1 MIINTPIS
9 LGELID
15 KISILVIKEKKI
27 KDEKKNNLIREELT
41 LLRKTL
47 NEAANNDSINNY
59 LNQLIDVNSTLW
71 KIEDEIRDCEK
82 NKKFDQKFI
91 ELARSVYVTND
102 RRAEIKLEINN
113 KFDSKIVEVKSYTKY

>member
-47 NEAANNDSINNY
+47 NEAANNNSINNY

-71 KIEDEIRDCEK
+71 KIEDEIRECEK

-91 ELARSVYVTND
+91 DLARSVYITND

-113 KFDSKIVEVKSYTKY
+113 KFGSKIVEVKSYTKY

>member
-27 KDEKKNNLIREELT
+27 TDEKKNNLIREELT
-41 LLRKTL
+41 LLKKTL
-47 NEAANNDSINNY
+47 NEAANYNSINNY

-71 KIEDEIRDCEK
+71 QIEDEIRYCEK

-91 ELARSVYVTND
+91 ELARSVYINND
-102 RRAEIKLEINN
+102 RRAEIKLEINK
-113 KFDSKIVEVKSYTKY
+113 KFGSKIVEVKSYTKY

>member
-1 MIINTPIS
+1 MNINTPIS

-41 LLRKTL
+41 LLNKTL
-47 NEAANNDSINNY
+47 NEASNNSSINDY
-59 LNQLIDVNSTLW
+59 LNQLIDVNSALW
-71 KIEDEIRDCEK
+71 KIEDEIRYCEK

-91 ELARSVYVTND
+91 ELARSVYINND
-102 RRAEIKLEINN
+102 KRAKIKLAINN
-113 KFDSKIVEVKSYTKY
+113 KFNSRIVEVKSYTKY